1 VKKTLKIIAILL
13 AIAFIAIQFK
23 RPAFTNPPENPAET
37 IESSINVPKDVE
49 MILSRSCADCHSNR
63 TNYPWYSKIAPA
75 SWLLADHIDE
85 GRKELN
91 ISVWNTYETRKK
103 IRKLD
108 SICEEVQ
115 DGEMPLPSYL
125 WIHWDAAMKPG
136 DAATLCNW
144 ANGEKERLQNMPQ

>member
-1 VKKTLKIIAILL
+1 
-13 AIAFIAIQFK
+13 
-23 RPAFTNPPENPAET
+23 
-37 IESSINVPKDVE
+37 